1 MPVFLKLR
9 PREEE
14 GYLLINMCFLGLQL
28 VTLYDKIFE
37 MTIRKCDRNIKNL
50 LNFHGRIDKQTS
62 KR

>member
-1 MPVFLKLR
+1 MPASLKLGL
-9 PREEE
+9 REEE